1 MLETAVILLR
11 LVQYGV
17 ASILFGS
24 SLFLLYALPRTGA
37 VSTASLAWPRPLVVA
52 ASIVLLVATVLGL
65 VAQTAIMAGS
75 LTAALAPA
83 SVEAVVTGMDLGK
96 AAAVRAAAAGGAAL
110 VLALPIPGTAKWPL
124 IAGLGAVASASFAWM
139 GHGAATE
146 GPGGLVHLLSDI
158 VHSWAA
164 AAWIG
169 ALCAFLLLLA
179 RRKKSAEG
187 LRDTHRALRRFSGV
201 GTILVGTLV
210 GTGLLNSWFL
220 VGPANVGSLLTTRYG
235 VLLVLKLGLFAGM
248 LVLASANRFSL
259 TPRLEEALEGSDS
272 GSSSVDALR
281 RSIVLETMLG
291 LAVLG
296 AVAWYG
302 TLPPPAAM

>member
-1 MLETAVILLR
+1 MPETAIILLR
-11 LVQYGV
+11 LVQYGA
-17 ASILFGS
+17 ASILFGT

-37 VSTASLAWPRPLVVA
+37 VSPAGLAWPRPLVVA
-52 ASIVLLVATVLGL
+52 AAIVLLVATVVGL

-75 LTAALAPA
+75 VTAALAPA
-83 SVEAVVTGMDLGK
+83 SLEAVVTGMDLGK
-96 AAAVRAAAAGGAAL
+96 SAAVRAAAAGGAAL
-110 VLALPIPGTAKWPL
+110 VFVLPIPATARWSL
-124 IAGLGAVASASFAWM
+124 VAGLGAVASASFAWM

-179 RRKKSAEG
+179 PRKKSAEG
-187 LRDTHRALRRFSGV
+187 LRDTHRALRRFTGV
-201 GTILVGTLV
+201 GTILVGALV

-220 VGPANVGSLLTTRYG
+220 VGPENVQRLLTTRYG
-235 VLLVLKLGLFAGM
+235 VLLALKLGLFAGM
-248 LVLASANRFSL
+248 LILASANRFRL
-259 TPRLEEALEGSDS
+259 TPRLGEALEGADS

-281 RSIVLETMLG
+281 RSIVFETMLG
-291 LAVLG
+291 SAVLG

-302 TLPPPAAM
+302 TLPPPVAT